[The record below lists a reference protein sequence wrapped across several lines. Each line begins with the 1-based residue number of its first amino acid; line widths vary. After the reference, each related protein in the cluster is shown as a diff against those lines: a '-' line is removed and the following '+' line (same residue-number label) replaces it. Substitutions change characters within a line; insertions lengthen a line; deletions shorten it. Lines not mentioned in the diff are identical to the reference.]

1 MASHSRMK
9 EFNSAAES
17 WVEYVERL
25 EQYFIANDIGDAAK
39 KRAILLSVVGSATYH
54 LIRSLAAPARPSEK
68 TYGELVEL
76 VTKHHNPAPT
86 VTVQRYKFHTRMR
99 QPGESVANYLAALR
113 TTSEHCEFGESISDM
128 LRDRLVCSIG
138 DSHIQRK
145 LLAEAK
151 LTYDK
156 VVDIA
161 LSMEAAD
168 KDARDIQKS
177 VGQTPRVHQVKYSS
191 QKQKKPGPW
200 KTGTTTYPPCYRC
213 GGKHSSARCHFRD
226 SECHNCG
233 KTGHL
238 RKMCNSSR
246 REKEKPKEGRTN
258 LLEEE
263 EPPLEEPET
272 YGMYALRSRANH
284 PIEVT
289 VTLNGVETTMEVD
302 TGASRSIISEATY
315 QKLWYKNQP
324 IIEKSSVHIQTYT
337 GEELDICGKIQ
348 VQLVH
353 NGQQA
358 SVTLL
363 VVKGDGPSLIGR
375 DWLSKLRLDWSK
387 IHHLRAAE
395 GLNRI
400 LDK

>member
-1 MASHSRMK
+1 
-9 EFNSAAES
+9 
-17 WVEYVERL
+17 
-25 EQYFIANDIGDAAK
+25 
-39 KRAILLSVVGSATYH
+39 
-54 LIRSLAAPARPSEK
+54 
-68 TYGELVEL
+68 
-76 VTKHHNPAPT
+76 
-86 VTVQRYKFHTRMR
+86 
-99 QPGESVANYLAALR
+99 
-113 TTSEHCEFGESISDM
+113 
-128 LRDRLVCSIG
+128 
-138 DSHIQRK
+138 
-145 LLAEAK
+145 
-151 LTYDK
+151 
-156 VVDIA
+156 
-161 LSMEAAD
+161 
-168 KDARDIQKS
+168 
-177 VGQTPRVHQVKYSS
+177 
-191 QKQKKPGPW
+191 
-200 KTGTTTYPPCYRC
+200 
-213 GGKHSSARCHFRD
+213 
-226 SECHNCG
+226 
-233 KTGHL
+233 
-238 RKMCNSSR
+238 MCNSSR

-375 DWLSKLRLDWSK
+375 DWLSKFCLDWSK

-395 GLNRI
+395 GLNTI
-400 LDK
+400 LDKRAEVFKEELGMLKGMKVSLHVDQNAHPRFCRARSVPFILNSLTVVGFN

>member
-76 VTKHHNPAPT
+76 VTKRHNPAPT

-128 LRDRLVCSIG
+128 LRDRLVCGIG

-156 VVDIA
+156 AVDIA

-177 VGQTPRVHQVKYSS
+177 VGQTPRVYQVKYSKS
-191 QKQKKPGPW
+191 E
-200 KTGTTTYPPCYRC
+200 TEEARALENR
-213 GGKHSSARCHFRD
+213 HHHISSMLPLWRQTFQC
-226 SECHNCG
+226 
-233 KTGHL
+233 
-238 RKMCNSSR
+238 KMSFS
-246 REKEKPKEGRTN
+246 
-258 LLEEE
+258 
-263 EPPLEEPET
+263 
-272 YGMYALRSRANH
+272 
-284 PIEVT
+284 
-289 VTLNGVETTMEVD
+289 
-302 TGASRSIISEATY
+302 
-315 QKLWYKNQP
+315 
-324 IIEKSSVHIQTYT
+324 
-337 GEELDICGKIQ
+337 
-348 VQLVH
+348 
-353 NGQQA
+353 
-358 SVTLL
+358 
-363 VVKGDGPSLIGR
+363 
-375 DWLSKLRLDWSK
+375 
-387 IHHLRAAE
+387 
-395 GLNRI
+395 
-400 LDK
+400 